1 MAELDLNEFPDDFDD
16 CDGGPL
22 YCTQVPDGKMPI
34 SIEGVGES
42 PDLRSAPVQDVLSV
56 EFRVAAA
63 AAISASDA
71 TATETVAPAPA
82 VFSRA
87 LTLPSHGG
95 QVHTG
100 GAGLFGFVV
109 NEVRSSPQEPY
120 VGMEFDTLAGAKTRY
135 NAYALKIGFSMKAST
150 SRRSACTNVLE
161 KQTFCCNKSGKP
173 KIKMMM
179 STPLCLKN

>member
-1 MAELDLNEFPDDFDD
+1 MVVLDLNELPDDFVD

-22 YCTQVPDGKMPI
+22 LCTQAQPKKVPI

-42 PDLRSAPVQDVLSV
+42 PDLCSAPVQDVV
-56 EFRVAAA
+56 GVGFRVAATVV
-63 AAISASDA
+63 SDA
-71 TATETVAPAPA
+71 MATAETIAPAPA
-82 VFSRA
+82 IFSPA
-87 LTLPSHGG
+87 TTMPSNGG
-95 QVHTG
+95 QGRTG
-100 GAGLFGFVV
+100 SAALLGFDE

-120 VGMEFDTLAGAKTRY
+120 VGMEFDKVEGAKAHYKSYSRR
-135 NAYALKIGFSMKAST
+135 IGFLMKANT
-150 SRRSACTNVLE
+150 SRRSAYTNVLE